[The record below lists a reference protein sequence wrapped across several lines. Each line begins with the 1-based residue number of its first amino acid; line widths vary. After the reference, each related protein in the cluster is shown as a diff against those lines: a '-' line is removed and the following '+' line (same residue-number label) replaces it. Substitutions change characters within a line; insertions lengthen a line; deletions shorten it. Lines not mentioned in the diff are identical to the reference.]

1 MVHERAVP
9 GSRRSWVDARPYAP
23 SWVDVLQ
30 DAVERL
36 PWPPWLTYLGVGL
49 ALAGTETALKW
60 STGTYPVGTVFPYHI
75 VAAATGVY
83 GLALIHYLDANVG
96 WALDAF
102 RPTLNLSDAEVAVVR
117 RRLATMP
124 AGPAWCAT
132 LVGIAVG
139 VLQRWVIVA
148 PNIER
153 FHYAESGPVHVFEVV
168 AISLVGWAV
177 IALFV
182 YHTVRQLGIIDAL
195 YRTAATSFDLFHV
208 RPLYAFSAMSAR
220 TALGLF
226 AILFIW
232 IVVYPRGVDAS
243 VTRLLAGTEL
253 TLFAL
258 IFATFLAPLWG
269 AHQRLAAERGR
280 RLEEVRARL
289 RVVLDELAESVSR
302 RDFAAVD
309 GISKAMA
316 GVTTELTMVE
326 RASTWPWHAAT
337 LRGFLTAVLLPL
349 LVWSL
354 QQVLARSLLG

>member
-9 GSRRSWVDARPYAP
+9 ESRRSWVDARPYAP

-36 PWPPWLTYLGVGL
+36 PWPPWLTYLGAGL
-49 ALAGTETALKW
+49 ALAGTETAIKW
-60 STGTYPVGTVFPYHI
+60 STGTYPVGTVFPYHL
-75 VAAATGVY
+75 AAAGTGVY

-102 RPTLNLSDAEVAVVR
+102 RPTLNLSDVEVASAR

-124 AGPAWCAT
+124 AGPAWIVT
-132 LVGIAVG
+132 VVGIALG
-139 VLQRWVIVA
+139 VLQRWALVA
-148 PNIER
+148 PNTER
-153 FHYAESGPVHVFEVV
+153 FRYAESGPVHVFEVV
-168 AISLVGWAV
+168 AISLAGWVV

-195 YRTAATSFDLFHV
+195 YRTATSFDLFHV

-226 AILFIW
+226 AILFVW
-232 IVVYPRGVDAS
+232 VVVYPRGVDAS

-253 TLFAL
+253 MLAGL

-269 AHQRLAAERGR
+269 AHQRLAAERAR

-289 RVVLDELAESVSR
+289 RVVLDALAESVAR
-302 RDFAAVD
+302 RDYAAVD

-316 GVTTELTMVE
+316 GVTTELAMVE
-326 RASTWPWHAAT
+326 RASTWPWPAAT

>member
-1 MVHERAVP
+1 MVDERAVP
-9 GSRRSWVDARPYAP
+9 EARRSWLDARPYP
-23 SWVDVLQ
+23 RSWVDVLQ

-36 PWPPWLTYLGVGL
+36 PWPPWLTYLGAWLG
-49 ALAGTETALKW
+49 LAGTETVIKW
-60 STGTYPVGTVFPYHI
+60 SSGTYPVGTVFPYHL
-75 VAAATGVY
+75 VAAGTGVY

-102 RPTLNLSDAEVAVVR
+102 RPTLVLGDAEVATAR
-117 RRLATMP
+117 RWLTTMP
-124 AGPAWCAT
+124 AGPVWLVT
-132 LVGIAVG
+132 LVGIGLG
-139 VLQRWVIVA
+139 VLQRWAIVA
-148 PNIER
+148 PNTER
-153 FHYAESGPVHVFEVV
+153 FRYAASGPVHAFEVV
-168 AISLVGWAV
+168 AISLAGWTV

-195 YRTAATSFDLFHV
+195 YRTATSFDLFHV

-226 AILFIW
+226 AILFAW
-232 IVVYPRGVDAS
+232 IVVYPRGVDVS
-243 VTRLLAGTEL
+243 VTRLLAGTEVML
-253 TLFAL
+253 AAL

-280 RLEEVRARL
+280 RLEEVRGRL
-289 RVVLDELAESVSR
+289 RVVFDELAESVAR
-302 RDFAAVD
+302 RDYAAVD

-316 GVTTELTMVE
+316 GVTAELAMVE
-326 RASTWPWHAAT
+326 KASTWPWPAAT